1 MPSRARGPGREPR
14 GRLVA
19 GRGPARLERGPGAP
33 APPAFIPIETKLQAP
48 RTAGHLVRRH
58 DLLESLLSDPAPLV
72 VFSGPAGCGKT
83 LTARQW
89 QEADPRSWSWLHLD
103 EGDNDP
109 VTLLQY
115 LARALMRVSP
125 LDPAVPGWL
134 ELPEPPVAKVILPTL
149 CKAVS
154 SSPPF
159 VLVLDDTHVMHDE
172 RCWRVLGGLLAA
184 LSPGSSL
191 VACGRSDPPLP
202 LSRLRSQELVAE
214 YGYADLVFDL
224 DEIRRLLALHQLD
237 VDEDL
242 LTGLEQAT
250 EGWPAGVYLTV
261 LSWRSGDGEA
271 RQLPRKGRREMAAYL
286 STEVLGTL
294 TPDVVEFLTRT
305 SIASSL
311 SPGLCNE
318 LTGRG
323 DSGQV
328 LAAIRRDNLFLM
340 PLDDDGSQY
349 RYHHVFGELLQSE
362 LERREP
368 AAVPALHLRAAR
380 WFEHED
386 RVREA
391 LRHYFAAN
399 EVGAAADLVTRRW
412 WPRYLTGRV
421 WTARRWVDTFS
432 GDQLEDY
439 PALTVAAAWIF
450 ALTERPDLARSLL
463 SGFDPAALDR
473 LPVVD
478 RAASPRSSF
487 SLIRALLAA
496 DGPFQ
501 MREDAR
507 DAVGLEGQTP
517 GPWPALCHLVL
528 GVAEMLCGNDGAARD
543 SFELAARQAEVW
555 SNGVDL
561 AALGDLSLVAGD
573 AGDWDEAAEW
583 ALETVERAEA
593 YSIGSSLATATARL
607 ARDRLAAREGDDDA
621 VADMEDVLEQSP
633 WDFCPWIGVRAGLLL
648 AEAHLSRGDPRSA
661 KLRLDDAKAILARW
675 APAPGLVRRID
686 VLERML
692 RSQSLPEPISH
703 AELRVL
709 AFMPTN
715 LTAGE
720 IAEQLGVSP
729 NTVGSH
735 IKALHRKLGANRRTE
750 VVERAAALGLLPARP
765 PVVHPP
771 TTS

>member
-1 MPSRARGPGREPR
+1 M
-14 GRLVA
+14 
-19 GRGPARLERGPGAP
+19 
-33 APPAFIPIETKLQAP
+33 
-48 RTAGHLVRRH
+48 
-58 DLLESLLSDPAPLV
+58 
-72 VFSGPAGCGKT
+72 
-83 LTARQW
+83 
-89 QEADPRSWSWLHLD
+89 
-103 EGDNDP
+103 
-109 VTLLQY
+109 
-115 LARALMRVSP
+115 
-125 LDPAVPGWL
+125 
-134 ELPEPPVAKVILPTL
+134 
-149 CKAVS
+149 
-154 SSPPF
+154 
-159 VLVLDDTHVMHDE
+159 LVLDDTHVMHDE

-286 STEVLGTL
+286 STEVLGAL

-507 DAVGLEGQTP
+507 DAVGLEGRTP

-573 AGDWDEAAEW
+573 AGDWDEAAE
-583 ALETVERAEA
+583 
-593 YSIGSSLATATARL
+593 
-607 ARDRLAAREGDDDA
+607 
-621 VADMEDVLEQSP
+621 
-633 WDFCPWIGVRAGLLL
+633 
-648 AEAHLSRGDPRSA
+648 
-661 KLRLDDAKAILARW
+661 
-675 APAPGLVRRID
+675 
-686 VLERML
+686 
-692 RSQSLPEPISH
+692 
-703 AELRVL
+703 
-709 AFMPTN
+709 
-715 LTAGE
+715 
-720 IAEQLGVSP
+720 
-729 NTVGSH
+729 
-735 IKALHRKLGANRRTE
+735 
-750 VVERAAALGLLPARP
+750 
-765 PVVHPP
+765 
-771 TTS
+771 